1 MKCRQCLQETAELND
16 DIQLIAKFN
25 GNFNTLM
32 ANLLLKIFI
41 FIHLMKYLIGEIV
54 CEPPNNNLTKFEG
67 TLYIKGESFSLDND
81 KMLLRGCRLRNTKW
95 CFGLV
100 VFAGRD
106 TKLMQ
111 NSGKTILKRTSLD
124 RLLNVLILGVS

>member
-1 MKCRQCLQETAELND
+1 MKCRQCLPETAELSD
-16 DIQLIAKFN
+16 DIQLLAKFN
-25 GNFNTLM
+25 GNLNTLT
-32 ANLLLKIFI
+32 ANLLLKMFI
-41 FIHLMKYLIGEIV
+41 FIHLMKYFTGEIV
-54 CEPPNNNLTKFEG
+54 CEPPNNNLTKFDG

-95 CFGLV
+95 CFGIV